1 MPRINQLPTASSVAQ
16 TDVLAIDTPEK
27 TYQVPR
33 SVLAPAPY
41 IATIPRGQWSGS
53 GSDRYITV
61 TASNVTADAM
71 LYPFYDN
78 ASAALLNGPV
88 WVIPAAG
95 SFTIHTSAI
104 PSGTV
109 TISVLLAGIVGE
121 AQYQV
126 LADVYSKSQVDTIVS
141 QSTAIVYG
149 VGTNIPSNSNFNNYT
164 SPGAYSVASQV
175 IAESITNIPYR
186 QAGRLEVRGTLS
198 TYIIQYYYPYTNV
211 NRFYMRRYTNAW
223 SDWYEYDD
231 VTQTTAFAHS
241 YNYNNKGSTV
251 NMTVTGPGFV
261 FIGWSTAAYTI
272 HYVSGS
278 AAILVAGTL
287 PSGAAVSF
295 SGTTLSV
302 TNPQTWSVPIYVM
315 SRP

>member
-1 MPRINQLPTASSVAQ
+1 MPRINQLPVASSVAQ

-41 IATIPRGQWSGS
+41 IATIPTGQWSGS

-61 TASNVTADAM
+61 TAPNVTADAM

-88 WVIPAAG
+88 WVIPADG

-126 LADVYSKSQVDTIVS
+126 LADVYSRAQVDSKIA
-141 QSTAIVYG
+141 QSTA
-149 VGTNIPSNSNFNNYT
+149 N
-164 SPGAYSVASQV
+164 QV
-175 IAESITNIPYR
+175 IQGTINGAKISDTIRTSVVPIGISIWATQRATDSPQYGNVTTTIIYKPLASG
-186 QAGRLEVRGTLS
+186 QFS
-198 TYIIQYYYPYTNV
+198 TCFMFGASIC
-211 NRFYMRRYTNAW
+211 
-223 SDWYEYDD
+223 
-231 VTQTTAFAHS
+231 
-241 YNYNNKGSTV
+241 
-251 NMTVTGPGFV
+251 
-261 FIGWSTAAYTI
+261 
-272 HYVSGS
+272 YVS
-278 AAILVAGTL
+278 
-287 PSGAAVSF
+287 SGL
-295 SGTTLSV
+295 GTTGDFIWHQIQI
-302 TNPQTWSVPIYVM
+302 QT
-315 SRP
+315 

>member
-1 MPRINQLPTASSVAQ
+1 MPRINQLPVASSVAQ
-16 TDVLAIDTPEK
+16 TDALAIDTPKK
-27 TYQVPR
+27 TYQVPY

-41 IATIPRGQWSGS
+41 IATIPTGQWSGS

-126 LADVYSKSQVDTIVS
+126 LADVYSKSQVDSIVS
-141 QSTAIVYG
+141 QSTADAILALD
-149 VGTNIPSNSNFNNYT
+149 I
-164 SPGAYSVASQV
+164 AYSNVSVPA
-175 IAESITNIPYR
+175 T
-186 QAGRLEVRGTLS
+186 GS
-198 TYIIQYYYPYTNV
+198 TYVSYTV
-211 NRFYMRRYTNAW
+211 PTRDGYSRAW
-223 SDWYEYDD
+223 
-231 VTQTTAFAHS
+231 V
-241 YNYNNKGSTV
+241 
-251 NMTVTGPGFV
+251 MLCR
-261 FIGWSTAAYTI
+261 
-272 HYVSGS
+272 VSGS
-278 AAILVAGTL
+278 GTGNLVMTIHGDAT
-287 PSGAAVSF
+287 
-295 SGTTLSV
+295 SGTIYLSSGSGNAITANFTLRAFYVKGGMYRNV
-302 TNPQTWSVPIYVM
+302 TGE
-315 SRP
+315 